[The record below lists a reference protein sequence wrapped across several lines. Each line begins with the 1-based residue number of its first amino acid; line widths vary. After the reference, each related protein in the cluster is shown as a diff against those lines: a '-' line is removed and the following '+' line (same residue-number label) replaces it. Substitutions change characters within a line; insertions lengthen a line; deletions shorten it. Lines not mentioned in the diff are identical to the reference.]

1 VEPGT
6 GNGNAAECVN
16 GVSVV
21 KFSRQPTDETI
32 DRSKPGRNP
41 WRSTKRRRKEMLKK
55 LMAKMQNE
63 EGQGLVEYALILVL
77 ISVVCVVALGLL
89 GTSVNGVFT
98 TITGSL

>member
-1 VEPGT
+1 
-6 GNGNAAECVN
+6 
-16 GVSVV
+16 
-21 KFSRQPTDETI
+21 
-32 DRSKPGRNP
+32 
-41 WRSTKRRRKEMLKK
+41 MLKK

-98 TITGSL
+98 RITGSL